1 MTTGGVTPG
10 GSNGWSQLL
19 VEGRLAR
26 FALICLGI
34 WLNAADS
41 LMTATIMPSVAAE
54 IGGYAYFAW
63 TIAGFILGAIL
74 AGATAGQIS
83 LRMGLRSGMVLAATI
98 YVAGCVASG
107 VAANI
112 EVFLI
117 GRLLQG
123 VGAGW
128 IVGLCYVAIG
138 TVFPEVLWPRILASI
153 SGVWGGATLL
163 SPLIGGLFAE
173 AGHWRWA
180 FWFFAAQGVAF
191 AAASYFLLSPVH
203 LRDREGRLPLVQL
216 AVLTI
221 AIVSIAMAGLL
232 SDVFLAVL
240 LGCAGLGA
248 LVLFM
253 RFDSSSKSPLLP
265 RASRNLLSAAGS
277 GFAMIFAMATSAIAF
292 SVYGAAIMQA
302 VYGLSPLK
310 AGYILAI
317 ESMAWTVAALCVAG
331 LGVRWEG
338 PFIKLG
344 SVSVLLASILLAL
357 TLGTGPL
364 VAVCVAAALLG
375 GGFGFAWG
383 FITRRIIVSV
393 PGDERALASAAVPT
407 MQMIGYATGS
417 ALAGV
422 MANFLG
428 FADGIDARTAEAVS
442 FWLFAGFVPVAL
454 LGVLASWRVASHEFD

>member
-1 MTTGGVTPG
+1 MKTSDVTPEQ
-10 GSNGWSQLL
+10 SKGWSLLL

-41 LMTATIMPSVAAE
+41 LMTATIMPSVAAD

-74 AGATAGQIS
+74 AGATAGQVS
-83 LRMGLRSGMVLAATI
+83 LRLGLRSGMGLAACV
-98 YVAGCVASG
+98 YVAGCIVSALAS
-107 VAANI
+107 NI

-123 VGAGW
+123 IGAGW

-138 TVFPEVLWPRILASI
+138 TVFPEVLWPRVLASV

-173 AGHWRWA
+173 SGHWRWA
-180 FWFFAAQGVAF
+180 FWFFAVQGVGF
-191 AAASYFLLSPVH
+191 AGASYLLLSPVY
-203 LRDREGRLPLVQL
+203 LRDRNSGLPLVQL
-216 AVLTI
+216 MVLTI
-221 AIVSIAMAGLL
+221 AIVSIAVAGLL
-232 SDVFLAVL
+232 PDVGWAIFLGTV
-240 LGCAGLGA
+240 GLGIL
-248 LVLFM
+248 LVFTHIDA
-253 RFDSSSKSPLLP
+253 RSSTPLLP
-265 RASRNLLSAAGS
+265 RSSRNFLTAAGS
-277 GFAMIFAMATSAIAF
+277 GFAMIFTMAASAIAF

-302 VYGLSPLK
+302 VYGLSPLT

-331 LGVRWEG
+331 LGIRWEG
-338 PFIKLG
+338 VFIKLG
-344 SVSVLLASILLAL
+344 SLSVLTASLLLAL
-357 TLGTGPL
+357 ALGTGPL
-364 VAVCVAAALLG
+364 LAVCLAATLLG
-375 GGFGFAWG
+375 GGFGFAWA
-383 FITRRIIVSV
+383 FVTRRIIVSV
-393 PGDERALASAAVPT
+393 PESERALASAAVPT

-422 MANFLG
+422 IANFLG
-428 FADGIDARTAEAVS
+428 FANGIDARTAEAVS
-442 FWLFAGFVPVAL
+442 FWLFAGFVPVAML
-454 LGVLASWRVASHEFD
+454 AVLASWRLASRDFD